1 MKLTVSVR
9 ACASLVL
16 MLCLLAAPAAVLA
29 KKGEKNYR
37 RGIEQEKA
45 MQWER
50 AAQEFA
56 LAVAANPS
64 DIEYQLHYRRAIF
77 NASQRFMEQG
87 RTLAEQGDFTGAY
100 NAYRQAVG
108 YDPINELA
116 VSEME
121 RMLRLQREKE
131 GRDPANT
138 NGNGAN
144 RLNGT
149 PSTGSA
155 IVPTAYNNL
164 TTGMA
169 NGTQQRPSQDPG
181 LALPPTRTEQL
192 RVINYNGD
200 LEGFIRKLGD
210 ELSLN
215 VLFDRDFPKG
225 RTVNVNLK
233 EVTTARALDH
243 IFLAQNLFFQK
254 LDRRTIIV
262 ADQSKRGQYQQ
273 LVLRTFYLSN
283 IDPNEA
289 RSLIQSSLPP
299 TAGRQPQVTPNKATN
314 SITVRDTPENIRL
327 IAELLQAIDKDRAEV
342 VMEVNIYEVS
352 RSNLL
357 QLGNQLGT
365 DSTLGNLGGLL
376 PTSVLFGAGKERFG
390 TTTTT
395 TGTGTT
401 TGKDPGKGGTI
412 VNTAATVLGG
422 AFLFP
427 ASTIT
432 AFQAKDN
439 TRLLASTQ
447 VHAFDSEQSTTR
459 IGQKVPV
466 QTAQVSPFGSNLGG
480 TNQAGQQAGVNSGL
494 FGGSG
499 FPVIQYQDTGLILK
513 FTPQVFPN
521 LDVQVKMEIESNDV
535 IGGASN
541 LTPTFSQRNVSGMA
555 RIPNNRTMM
564 IASVAQDK
572 HSEGRRGV
580 PLLGLI
586 PILGRLF
593 STPTRNDVN
602 SDIVITVTP
611 RVLRAPTVSPGDID
625 QRPSGTLQAP
635 VSESLEAMLVTADRE
650 DQLAAARQLP
660 KNVAIQMPPAPPAP
674 ANGTAAAVAAITTP
688 AAVSNNTA
696 AAADTQ
702 HAYAP
707 APKALMSAMPDV
719 SNGVSGNNAA
729 TVNHANATTGGA
741 AVNPDAGKQPAAVVP
756 NGAATT
762 TTTAAAAFAPISN
775 SGANLSPVPAA
786 NFKPAAVEMT
796 NAKLTTATTNAM
808 STTANAPTNAPPA
821 PPAGKT
827 ATPVE
832 KTTQPPA
839 AAVVAAATAPATAA
853 APLAAMTEG
862 GTLLYVLSG
871 QKEMRVGER
880 QRLMLL
886 VKTSTPLAL
895 AAATLRFDPRVV
907 AVRSVT
913 HGSLFGEAKEL
924 LPTVTPSIDP
934 RGSLLALI
942 APAARTP
949 ITGMGVLLFVEIEAV
964 AAGESDVTLDQT
976 GVHLMSVAGQNVAT
990 QLAHTRLVVVK
1001 Q

>member
-9 ACASLVL
+9 AYASLVL
-16 MLCLLAAPAAVLA
+16 ILCLLAVPVAVSA
-29 KKGEKNYR
+29 KKGEKNYK
-37 RGIEQEKA
+37 RGLEQERA

-116 VSEME
+116 SSEMA

-131 GRDPANT
+131 GRDPSNT
-138 NGNGAN
+138 NGNDAN

-155 IVPTAYNNL
+155 IVPTSYAGA
-164 TTGMA
+164 TAGGA
-169 NGTQQRPSQDPG
+169 QQRPSQDPT

-225 RTVNVNLK
+225 RTINVSLK
-233 EVTTARALDH
+233 DVTSARALDH
-243 IFLAQNLFFQK
+243 IFLSQNLFFQK

-283 IDPNEA
+283 IDPNDA

-342 VMEVNIYEVS
+342 VMDVNIYEVS
-352 RSNLL
+352 RTNLL

-365 DSTLGNLGGLL
+365 DATLGNLGGLL
-376 PTSVLFGAGKERFG
+376 PTSFLFGGGKERFG

-395 TGTGTT
+395 DTT
-401 TGKDPGKGGTI
+401 TGGNKDPGKGGAI

-422 AFLFP
+422 AFLLP
-427 ASTIT
+427 ATTIS

-439 TRLLASTQ
+439 TRLLAATQ

-466 QTAQVSPFGSNLGG
+466 QTAQVSPFGSAIGG
-480 TNQAGQQAGVNSGL
+480 TNAAGQQAGVNSGL
-494 FGGSG
+494 FGGTG

-572 HSEGRRGV
+572 HSDGRRGI

-586 PILGRLF
+586 PVLGRLF
-593 STPTRNDVN
+593 STPTRSDVN

-611 RVLRAPTVSPGDID
+611 RVLRAPTVEPSDIN

-635 VSESLEAMLVTADRE
+635 VSESLEAMLVVADRE

-660 KNVAIQMPPAPPAP
+660 KDVAIQMPAAP
-674 ANGTAAAVAAITTP
+674 ANGAGGAAAATT
-688 AAVSNNTA
+688 TA
-696 AAADTQ
+696 TAGADTQ

-707 APKALMSAMPDV
+707 APKALM
-719 SNGVSGNNAA
+719 GVTPAAPTASGNNAA
-729 TVNHANATTGGA
+729 NANNTGALTGGVVNTQTDRQPAPAISTGVATAFVPISNPGASVSPVPA
-741 AVNPDAGKQPAAVVP
+741 ASVKPNGVETKSAPPAPNVTPVPAPSVEKPAVEKTATPTDAGVAV
-756 NGAATT
+756 AATT
-762 TTTAAAAFAPISN
+762 TTIT
-775 SGANLSPVPAA
+775 
-786 NFKPAAVEMT
+786 
-796 NAKLTTATTNAM
+796 
-808 STTANAPTNAPPA
+808 
-821 PPAGKT
+821 
-827 ATPVE
+827 
-832 KTTQPPA
+832 
-839 AAVVAAATAPATAA
+839 
-853 APLAAMTEG
+853 APLATMTEG

-871 QKEMRVGER
+871 QQEMRVGEK

-907 AVRSVT
+907 AIRGVT
-913 HGSLFGEAKEL
+913 HGSLFGEKKEL
-924 LPTVTPSIDP
+924 LPTLTPSIDA

-942 APAARTP
+942 APAANTP
-949 ITGMGVLLFVEIEAV
+949 INGMGVLLFVDIEAV
-964 AAGESDVTLDQT
+964 AAGESDLTLDQA

-990 QLAHTRLVVVK
+990 QLSHARLTVK

>member
-9 ACASLVL
+9 SYASLVL
-16 MLCLLAAPAAVLA
+16 ILCLLAAPVAVLA
-29 KKGEKNYR
+29 KKGEKNYK
-37 RGIEQEKA
+37 RGLEQERA

-144 RLNGT
+144 RQHGT
-149 PSTGSA
+149 PGTGSA
-155 IVPTAYNNL
+155 IVPTSY
-164 TTGMA
+164 TGA
-169 NGTQQRPSQDPG
+169 AAGGAPQQRPSQDPS
-181 LALPPTRTEQL
+181 LALPSPRTEQL

-210 ELSLN
+210 ELNLN

-283 IDPNEA
+283 MAPNDA
-289 RSLIQSSLPP
+289 RSLIQASLPP
-299 TAGRQPQVTPNKATN
+299 TAGRQPQVTPNTATN

-327 IAELLQAIDKDRAEV
+327 IAELLQAVDKDRAEV
-342 VMEVNIYEVS
+342 VMDVNIYEVS
-352 RSNLL
+352 RTNLL

-365 DSTLGNLGGLL
+365 DATLGNLGGLL
-376 PTSVLFGAGKERFG
+376 PTSFLFGGGKERFG
-390 TTTTT
+390 GTTTTT
-395 TGTGTT
+395 DTT
-401 TGKDPGKGGTI
+401 TGGSKDPGKGGA
-412 VNTAATVLGG
+412 VVSTAASVLGG
-422 AFLFP
+422 AFLLP
-427 ASTIT
+427 ATTIS

-439 TRLLASTQ
+439 TRLLAATQ

-466 QTAQVSPFGSNLGG
+466 QTAQVSPFGSSIGG
-480 TNQAGQQAGVNSGL
+480 TTGTGQQAGVNSGL
-494 FGGSG
+494 FGGTG
-499 FPVIQYQDTGLILK
+499 YPVIQYQDTGLILK

-572 HSEGRRGV
+572 HSDGRRGV

-586 PILGRLF
+586 PVLGRLF
-593 STPTRNDVN
+593 STPTRSDVN

-611 RVLRAPTVSPGDID
+611 RVLRAPTVEPSDID
-625 QRPSGTLQAP
+625 QRPSGTLQSP
-635 VSESLEAMLVTADRE
+635 VTESLEAMLVVADRE
-650 DQLAAARQLP
+650 DQLAAARALP
-660 KNVAIQMPPAPPAP
+660 KDVAIQMPAAP
-674 ANGTAAAVAAITTP
+674 ANGEAAKT
-688 AAVSNNTA
+688 
-696 AAADTQ
+696 AADTQ
-702 HAYAP
+702 HAYVP
-707 APKALMSAMPDV
+707 APKALMGATPEAA
-719 SNGVSGNNAA
+719 NGTGN
-729 TVNHANATTGGA
+729 TTAA
-741 AVNPDAGKQPAAVVP
+741 AVNNTGAATTNASIPDAGKQPAPAVLK
-756 NGAATT
+756 GAAG
-762 TTTAAAAFAPISN
+762 TAAATAFVPVSKVATPA
-775 SGANLSPVPAA
+775 ANPSPVPAA
-786 NFKPAAVEMT
+786 NVK
-796 NAKLTTATTNAM
+796 
-808 STTANAPTNAPPA
+808 PPA
-821 PPAGKT
+821 TETAGAGATNGGATKTGATKTDATPAP
-827 ATPVE
+827 PVE
-832 KTTQPPA
+832 KTAAPPA
-839 AAVVAAATAPATAA
+839 VAAATVATTNSAA
-853 APLAAMTEG
+853 APPLAAMTEG
-862 GTLLYVLSG
+862 GTQLYVLSG
-871 QKEMRVGER
+871 QKEMRVGQK

-886 VKTSTPLAL
+886 VKTSTPLGL
-895 AAATLRFDPRVV
+895 AAATLRFDPRIV
-907 AVRSVT
+907 AVRGVT

-924 LPTVTPSIDP
+924 LPTVTPSIDA

-942 APAARTP
+942 APAANTP
-949 ITGMGVLLFVEIEAV
+949 INGMGVLLFVEIEAV
-964 AAGESDVTLDQT
+964 AAGESDVTLDQA

-990 QLAHTRLVVVK
+990 QLAHTRLVVK

>member
-9 ACASLVL
+9 AYASLVL
-16 MLCLLAAPAAVLA
+16 MLCLLAAPVAVLA

-155 IVPTAYNNL
+155 IVPTSF
-164 TTGMA
+164 
-169 NGTQQRPSQDPG
+169 NGTAAAANNSSSGAAMQQRPSQDPG
-181 LALPPTRTEQL
+181 LALPQTRSEQL

-233 EVTTARALDH
+233 DVTTARALDH

-283 IDPNEA
+283 IDPNDA

-342 VMEVNIYEVS
+342 VMDVNIYEVS

-365 DSTLGNLGGLL
+365 DTTLGNLGGLL

-401 TGKDPGKGGTI
+401 TGKDPSKGGTV

-466 QTAQVSPFGSNLGG
+466 QTAQVSPFGSNLGA

-494 FGGSG
+494 FGGTG
-499 FPVIQYQDTGLILK
+499 YPVIQYQDTGLILK

-660 KNVAIQMPPAPPAP
+660 KDVAIQMPPAPLAP
-674 ANGTAAAVAAITTP
+674 ATSGAAAVTT
-688 AAVSNNTA
+688 TA
-696 AAADTQ
+696 SAADTQ

-707 APKALMSAMPDV
+707 APKVLMGALPDV
-719 SNGVSGNNAA
+719 SNGNAQNAAGVNNA
-729 TVNHANATTGGA
+729 NALTNGTA
-741 AVNPDAGKQPAAVVP
+741 NPDASKQSAPAVVVP

-762 TTTAAAAFAPISN
+762 AAASFAPVSN
-775 SGANLSPVPAA
+775 SGANLSPVLAA
-786 NFKPAAVEMT
+786 NVNPSSVQ
-796 NAKLTTATTNAM
+796 TTDASLTTNAP
-808 STTANAPTNAPPA
+808 TAPTNAA
-821 PPAGKT
+821 
-827 ATPVE
+827 
-832 KTTQPPA
+832 PA
-839 AAVVAAATAPATAA
+839 AT

-862 GTLLYVLSG
+862 GTMLYVLSG
-871 QKEMRVGER
+871 QKEMRVGEK

-907 AVRSVT
+907 AVRNVT

-942 APAARTP
+942 APAAHTP
-949 ITGMGVLLFVEIEAV
+949 INGMGVLLFIEIEAL
-964 AAGESDVTLDQT
+964 AAGESDVTLDQA

>member
-1 MKLTVSVR
+1 MKFTVSVR
-9 ACASLVL
+9 GFASLVV
-16 MLCLLAAPAAVLA
+16 MLCLLAAPVSVLA
-29 KKGEKNYR
+29 KKGEKNFK

-100 NAYRQAVG
+100 NAYRQAFG

-131 GRDPANT
+131 GRDPNEGT
-138 NGNGAN
+138 NGIRGGAN
-144 RLNGT
+144 RSNGT
-149 PSTGSA
+149 PSTGSSA
-155 IVPTAYNNL
+155 IVPTSYTESA
-164 TTGMA
+164 GA
-169 NGTQQRPSQDPG
+169 NGATPQQQQQQRPPG
-181 LALPPTRTEQL
+181 RDALAPPRTEQL

-200 LEGFIRKLGD
+200 LEGFIRKVAD
-210 ELSLN
+210 ELNLN
-215 VLFDRDFPKG
+215 VLFDRDFPKN
-225 RTVNVNLK
+225 RNVNINFK

-243 IFLAQNLFFQK
+243 IFLAQSLFFQK
-254 LDRRTIIV
+254 LDRRTILV

-283 IDPNEA
+283 IDPNDA
-289 RSLIQSSLPP
+289 RALIQSSLPP

-314 SITVRDTPENIRL
+314 SITVRDTPENIQL
-327 IAELLQAIDKDRAEV
+327 ISELLQAIDKDRAEV

-352 RSNLL
+352 RTNLL
-357 QLGNQLGT
+357 QLGNQLGS
-365 DSTLGNLGGLL
+365 DSALGNLGGLL
-376 PTSVLFGAGKERFG
+376 QTPFLFGERKDRFQTPG

-395 TGTGTT
+395 
-401 TGKDPGKGGTI
+401 PGKGGT
-412 VNTAATVLGG
+412 TTTVGG
-422 AFLFP
+422 LITNAIGGSFLLP

-466 QTAQVSPFGSNLGG
+466 QTAQVSPFGGFQGAGG
-480 TNQAGQQAGVNSGL
+480 AQQGQQAGAASSL

-541 LTPTFSQRNVSGMA
+541 LTPTFSQRNVTGMA

-572 HSEGRRGV
+572 HSDGRRGI

-586 PILGRLF
+586 PVLGRLF
-593 STPTRNDVN
+593 STPTRSDVN

-611 RVLRAPTVSPGDID
+611 RVLRAPTVVPADLEE
-625 QRPSGTLQAP
+625 RKSGTLQSP
-635 VSESLEAMLVTADRE
+635 VSESLEALLVQADRE

-660 KNVAIQMPPAPPAP
+660 KDVALQVAAPPPPPAAATITATTATTTTSPLAP
-674 ANGTAAAVAAITTP
+674 NPAAAETTD
-688 AAVSNNTA
+688 A
-696 AAADTQ
+696 Q
-702 HAYAP
+702 AYAP
-707 APKALMSAMPDV
+707 APKVLMGATAEDATAAS
-719 SNGVSGNNAA
+719 NAA
-729 TVNHANATTGGA
+729 NAGMIQANAE
-741 AVNPDAGKQPAAVVP
+741 AGKNTEASKLPAPPAAVS
-756 NGAATT
+756 
-762 TTTAAAAFAPISN
+762 TTALVPVSN
-775 SGANLSPVPAA
+775 SGANASAVPAVNVKPTLESTNPTTTDAAVMKPVPA
-786 NFKPAAVEMT
+786 VE
-796 NAKLTTATTNAM
+796 
-808 STTANAPTNAPPA
+808 
-821 PPAGKT
+821 KT
-827 ATPVE
+827 ATPPVE
-832 KTTQPPA
+832 
-839 AAVVAAATAPATAA
+839 VSS
-853 APLAAMTEG
+853 PLAALTED
-862 GTLLYVLSG
+862 GTHLYLLSG
-871 QKEMRVGER
+871 QKEMRVGEK

-886 VKTSTPLAL
+886 VKTTTPLGL
-895 AAATLRFDPRVV
+895 AAATLRFDPRVF
-907 AVRSVT
+907 AVRAVT
-913 HGSLFGEAKEL
+913 QGSLFGEAKEAR
-924 LPTVTPSIDP
+924 PSITPSIDP

-942 APAARTP
+942 APAANSP
-949 ITGMGVLLFVEIEAV
+949 INGMGVLLFVEIEALAV
-964 AAGESDVTLDQT
+964 GEGDVTLDQA
-976 GVHLMSVAGQNVAT
+976 GIHLMSIGGQNVAT
-990 QLAHTRLVVVK
+990 RLAHTRLTVK

>member
-9 ACASLVL
+9 GFASLL
-16 MLCLLAAPAAVLA
+16 MVLCLLAAPVSVLA

-37 RGIEQEKA
+37 RGLEQERA

-87 RTLAEQGDFTGAY
+87 RTLAEQGDFAGAY
-100 NAYRQAVG
+100 NAYRQALG

-116 VSEME
+116 ASEME

-131 GRDPANT
+131 GRDPIVNGT
-138 NGNGAN
+138 NGGTNSVPN
-144 RLNGT
+144 RSNGT
-149 PSTGSA
+149 PSTGA
-155 IVPTAYNNL
+155 ALVPTSYTA
-164 TTGMA
+164 GA
-169 NGTQQRPSQDPG
+169 QNGQQGQQQRPSE
-181 LALPPTRTEQL
+181 ALPAPRTEQL

-225 RTVNVNLK
+225 RTVNINLK
-233 EVTTARALDH
+233 DVTTARALDH
-243 IFLAQNLFFQK
+243 IFLSQNLFFQK
-254 LDRRTIIV
+254 LDRRTILV

-283 IDPNEA
+283 IDPNDA

-342 VMEVNIYEVS
+342 VMDVNIYEVS
-352 RSNLL
+352 RTNLL
-357 QLGNQLGT
+357 QLGNQLGNS
-365 DSTLGNLGGLL
+365 DSLGNLGGLL
-376 PTSVLFGAGKERFG
+376 QTPFLFGSRKDRFGSTTTTTPGKGG

-395 TGTGTT
+395 TGSLITNAI
-401 TGKDPGKGGTI
+401 GGS
-412 VNTAATVLGG
+412 
-422 AFLFP
+422 FLLP

-432 AFQAKDN
+432 AFQSKDN
-439 TRLLASTQ
+439 TRLLAATQ

-466 QTAQVSPFGSNLGG
+466 QTAQVSPFGSTIG
-480 TNQAGQQAGVNSGL
+480 TPTTGQTTGAASSL

-499 FPVIQYQDTGLILK
+499 YPVIQYQDTGLILK

-535 IGGASN
+535 IGGATN

-572 HSEGRRGV
+572 HSEGRTGI

-611 RVLRAPTVSPGDID
+611 RVLRAPTVEPGDID

-635 VSESLEAMLVTADRE
+635 VTESLEALLVQADRE

-660 KNVAIQMPPAPPAP
+660 KDVALQVP
-674 ANGTAAAVAAITTP
+674 TP
-688 AAVSNNTA
+688 AATALPVGVNA
-696 AAADTQ
+696 AAPNAVEPTDAQ
-702 HAYAP
+702 AYAP
-707 APKALMSAMPDV
+707 APKALMNLTAD
-719 SNGVSGNNAA
+719 
-729 TVNHANATTGGA
+729 ANAHH
-741 AVNPDAGKQPAAVVP
+741 
-756 NGAATT
+756 
-762 TTTAAAAFAPISN
+762 AAAGTGAMAFNADTNKQGEAIKLPAPAVSSASVALVPVSN
-775 SGANLSPVPAA
+775 SGAAVTPA
-786 NFKPAAVEMT
+786 PA
-796 NAKLTTATTNAM
+796 ATTNPTTKTDAATP
-808 STTANAPTNAPPA
+808 STNAPTNATPPSASVAEPSSA
-821 PPAGKT
+821 PI
-827 ATPVE
+827 AT
-832 KTTQPPA
+832 
-839 AAVVAAATAPATAA
+839 
-853 APLAAMTEG
+853 MTEG
-862 GTLLYVLSG
+862 GTQLYLLSG
-871 QKEMRVGER
+871 QKEMRVGEK

-886 VKTSTPLAL
+886 VKTTTPLGL

-907 AVRSVT
+907 AVRGVT
-913 HGSLFGEAKEL
+913 HGSLFGEAKEG
-924 LPTVTPSIDP
+924 LPSITPSIDA

-942 APAARTP
+942 APAASAP
-949 ITGMGVLLFVEIEAV
+949 INGMGVLLFVEIEAL
-964 AAGESDVTLDQT
+964 ATGESDVTLDGA
-976 GVHLMSVAGQNVAT
+976 GVHLMSVSGQNVAT
-990 QLAHTRLVVVK
+990 QLAHTRLTVK

>member
-1 MKLTVSVR
+1 MKLTASVR
-9 ACASLVL
+9 AYASLVL
-16 MLCLLAAPAAVLA
+16 ILCLLAAPAAVLA
-29 KKGEKNYR
+29 KKGEKNYK
-37 RGIEQEKA
+37 RGLEQERA

-116 VSEME
+116 ASEME

-131 GRDPANT
+131 GRDPANM
-138 NGNGAN
+138 NGNDAN

-155 IVPTAYNNL
+155 IVPTSFAGAAANN
-164 TTGMA
+164 GA
-169 NGTQQRPSQDPG
+169 QQRPSQDPT

-233 EVTTARALDH
+233 DVTTARALDH
-243 IFLAQNLFFQK
+243 IFLSQNLFFQK

-283 IDPNEA
+283 IDPNDA

-342 VMEVNIYEVS
+342 VMDVNIYEVS
-352 RSNLL
+352 RTNLL

-365 DSTLGNLGGLL
+365 DATLGNLGGLL
-376 PTSVLFGAGKERFG
+376 PTSFLFGGGKERFG

-395 TGTGTT
+395 TTGTT
-401 TGKDPGKGGTI
+401 GGNKDPGKGGTV
-412 VNTAATVLGG
+412 VNTAASFLGG
-422 AFLFP
+422 AFLLP
-427 ASTIT
+427 SSTIT

-439 TRLLASTQ
+439 TRLLAATQ

-466 QTAQVSPFGSNLGG
+466 QTAQVSPFGSALGG
-480 TNQAGQQAGVNSGL
+480 TTNTAGQQAGVNSGL
-494 FGGSG
+494 FGGTG

-572 HSEGRRGV
+572 HSEGRRGI

-586 PILGRLF
+586 PVLGRLF

-635 VSESLEAMLVTADRE
+635 VSESLEALLVQADRE
-650 DQLAAARQLP
+650 DQLAAARLLP
-660 KNVAIQMPPAPPAP
+660 KDVAIQMPAAPAVP
-674 ANGTAAAVAAITTP
+674 ANGAEATTTVAG
-688 AAVSNNTA
+688 
-696 AAADTQ
+696 DTQ
-702 HAYAP
+702 HAYVP
-707 APKALMSAMPDV
+707 APKALMAATPDA
-719 SNGVSGNNAA
+719 STGGSNNAA
-729 TVNHANATTGGA
+729 TVNNTGAVTGGGSSEA
-741 AVNPDAGKQPAAVVP
+741 SKQPAPAIST
-756 NGAATT
+756 GAAT
-762 TTTAAAAFAPISN
+762 AAFVPVSN
-775 SGANLSPVPAA
+775 PGANVMPAA
-786 NFKPAAVEMT
+786 NVKPKAVETTVAKVET
-796 NAKLTTATTNAM
+796 NAKPV
-808 STTANAPTNAPPA
+808 SS
-821 PPAGKT
+821 
-827 ATPVE
+827 VE
-832 KTTQPPA
+832 KT
-839 AAVVAAATAPATAA
+839 AVEKTAIEKTPTTPVGVAATPATNS
-853 APLAAMTEG
+853 APLATMTEG

-871 QKEMRVGER
+871 QKEMRVGEK
-880 QRLMLL
+880 QRLMVL
-886 VKTSTPLAL
+886 VKTSTPLGL

-907 AVRSVT
+907 AVRGVT

-924 LPTVTPSIDP
+924 LPTITPSIDA

-942 APAARTP
+942 APAANTP
-949 ITGMGVLLFVEIEAV
+949 INGMGVLLFIEIEAIG
-964 AAGESDVTLDQT
+964 AGESDVTLDQT

-990 QLAHTRLVVVK
+990 QLAHTRLTVK

>member
-9 ACASLVL
+9 GFASLV
-16 MLCLLAAPAAVLA
+16 MVLCLLAAPSAVLA
-29 KKGEKNYR
+29 KKGEKNYK
-37 RGIEQEKA
+37 RGLEQERA

-100 NAYRQAVG
+100 NAYRQAMG

-116 VSEME
+116 ASEME

-131 GRDPANT
+131 GRDPSNANGT
-138 NGNGAN
+138 NGGAN

-149 PSTGSA
+149 PGTGNATGAAA
-155 IVPTAYNNL
+155 IVPTSF
-164 TTGMA
+164 TPGA
-169 NGTQQRPSQDPG
+169 NGAAQQQRPSQDPS

-225 RTVNVNLK
+225 RTVNINLK
-233 EVTTARALDH
+233 DVTTARALDH
-243 IFLAQNLFFQK
+243 IFLSQNLFFQK
-254 LDRRTIIV
+254 LDRRTILV

-283 IDPNEA
+283 IDPNDA

-342 VMEVNIYEVS
+342 VMDVNIYEVS

-357 QLGNQLGT
+357 QLGNQLGNA
-365 DSTLGNLGGLL
+365 DSLGNLGGLL
-376 PTSVLFGAGKERFG
+376 QTPFLFGARKDRFG

-395 TGTGTT
+395 TGGTGKGGGTT
-401 TGKDPGKGGTI
+401 TTTGSLITNAIGGS
-412 VNTAATVLGG
+412 
-422 AFLFP
+422 FLLP

-432 AFQAKDN
+432 AFQSKDN
-439 TRLLASTQ
+439 TRLLAATQ

-466 QTAQVSPFGSNLGG
+466 QTAQVSPFGSTIGG
-480 TNQAGQQAGVNSGL
+480 TQTGQTPGAASSL

-499 FPVIQYQDTGLILK
+499 YPVIQYQDTGLILK

-535 IGGASN
+535 IGGATN

-572 HSEGRRGV
+572 HSEGRQGI

-586 PILGRLF
+586 PVLGRLF

-625 QRPSGTLQAP
+625 QRPSGTLQSP
-635 VSESLEAMLVTADRE
+635 VSESLEALLVQADRE

-660 KNVAIQMPPAPPAP
+660 KDVALQVP
-674 ANGTAAAVAAITTP
+674 TP
-688 AAVSNNTA
+688 AAMTASPAAGAQNTVETTTDA
-696 AAADTQ
+696 Q
-702 HAYAP
+702 AYAP
-707 APKALMSAMPDV
+707 APKALMSLTDA
-719 SNGVSGNNAA
+719 NAHHVA
-729 TVNHANATTGGA
+729 ATTGLVQTNAAAGGA
-741 AVNPDAGKQPAAVVP
+741 QANKSAETTKLPVPAVSNATVALVPVSNSGATMTVAPVAA
-756 NGAATT
+756 NLTTKTDT
-762 TTTAAAAFAPISN
+762 TTTAKVTPTVNA
-775 SGANLSPVPAA
+775 SPAPAA
-786 NFKPAAVEMT
+786 EK
-796 NAKLTTATTNAM
+796 NAT
-808 STTANAPTNAPPA
+808 
-821 PPAGKT
+821 
-827 ATPVE
+827 
-832 KTTQPPA
+832 PPA
-839 AAVVAAATAPATAA
+839 AGAVATSSNGAVAAPSSNGAVAPSSVVSA
-853 APLAAMTEG
+853 APSSSVPLATMTEG
-862 GTLLYVLSG
+862 GTQLYLLSG

-886 VKTSTPLAL
+886 VKTTTPLGL

-907 AVRSVT
+907 AVRGVT
-913 HGSLFGEAKEL
+913 HGSLFGEAKEA
-924 LPTVTPSIDP
+924 LPSITPSIDA

-942 APAARTP
+942 APAANAP
-949 ITGMGVLLFVEIEAV
+949 INGMGVLLFVEIEALG
-964 AAGESDVTLDQT
+964 AGESDVTLDGA
-976 GVHLMSVAGQNVAT
+976 GVHLMSISGQNVAT
-990 QLAHTRLVVVK
+990 QLAHTRLTVK
-1001 Q
+1001 P

>member
-9 ACASLVL
+9 GFASLL
-16 MLCLLAAPAAVLA
+16 MILCLLAAPVAVLA

-87 RTLAEQGDFTGAY
+87 RTLAEQGDFAGAY
-100 NAYRQAVG
+100 NAYRQAMG

-116 VSEME
+116 ASEME

-131 GRDPANT
+131 GRDPIVNGT
-138 NGNGAN
+138 NGGTNGAPN
-144 RLNGT
+144 RSNGT
-149 PSTGSA
+149 PSTGAA
-155 IVPTAYNNL
+155 IVPTSYASGAQ
-164 TTGMA
+164 TGQQQQ
-169 NGTQQRPSQDPG
+169 QQRPSE
-181 LALPPTRTEQL
+181 ALPAPRTEQL

-225 RTVNVNLK
+225 RTININLK
-233 EVTTARALDH
+233 DVTTARALDH
-243 IFLAQNLFFQK
+243 IFLSQNLFFQK
-254 LDRRTIIV
+254 LDRRTILV

-283 IDPNEA
+283 IDPNDA

-342 VMEVNIYEVS
+342 VMDVNIYEVS
-352 RSNLL
+352 RTNLL
-357 QLGNQLGT
+357 QLGNQLGNS
-365 DSTLGNLGGLL
+365 DSLGNLGGLL
-376 PTSVLFGAGKERFG
+376 QTPFLFGARKDRFG

-395 TGTGTT
+395 TGSTKGGGGTT
-401 TGKDPGKGGTI
+401 TTTGSLITNAIGGS
-412 VNTAATVLGG
+412 
-422 AFLFP
+422 FLLP

-432 AFQAKDN
+432 AFQSKDN
-439 TRLLASTQ
+439 TRLLAATQ

-466 QTAQVSPFGSNLGG
+466 QTAQVSPFGSTIGG
-480 TNQAGQQAGVNSGL
+480 TTTNGQTAGAASSL

-499 FPVIQYQDTGLILK
+499 YPVIQYQDTGLILK

-535 IGGASN
+535 IGGATN

-572 HSEGRRGV
+572 HSDGRQGI

-586 PILGRLF
+586 PVLGRLF

-611 RVLRAPTVSPGDID
+611 RVLRAPTVEPGDID
-625 QRPSGTLQAP
+625 QRPSGTLQSP
-635 VSESLEAMLVTADRE
+635 VTESLEALLVQADRE

-660 KNVAIQMPPAPPAP
+660 KDVALQVPTPAGTAVPAGVNAAAPNAAMTTDAP
-674 ANGTAAAVAAITTP
+674 ADA
-688 AAVSNNTA
+688 
-696 AAADTQ
+696 Q
-702 HAYAP
+702 AYAP
-707 APKALMSAMPDV
+707 APKALM
-719 SNGVSGNNAA
+719 GA
-729 TVNHANATTGGA
+729 TDANAHHVA
-741 AVNPDAGKQPAAVVP
+741 ANAETNQKNSEAIKLPAPAVSSASV
-756 NGAATT
+756 ALV
-762 TTTAAAAFAPISN
+762 PISN
-775 SGANLSPVPAA
+775 SGAAVTPA
-786 NFKPAAVEMT
+786 
-796 NAKLTTATTNAM
+796 
-808 STTANAPTNAPPA
+808 
-821 PPAGKT
+821 
-827 ATPVE
+827 
-832 KTTQPPA
+832 PA
-839 AAVVAAATAPATAA
+839 AANTAAPSPKVAAAASPSAPMTT
-853 APLAAMTEG
+853 MTEG
-862 GTLLYVLSG
+862 GTQLYLLSG

-886 VKTSTPLAL
+886 VKTTTPLGL

-907 AVRSVT
+907 AVRGVT
-913 HGSLFGEAKEL
+913 HGSLFGEAKEG
-924 LPTVTPSIDP
+924 LPSITPSIDA

-942 APAARTP
+942 APAASAP
-949 ITGMGVLLFVEIEAV
+949 INGMGVLLFVEIEAL
-964 AAGESDVTLDQT
+964 ATGESDVTLDGA
-976 GVHLMSVAGQNVAT
+976 GVHLMSVSGQNVAT
-990 QLAHTRLVVVK
+990 QLAHTRLTVK
-1001 Q
+1001 P

>member
-1 MKLTVSVR
+1 MKLTASVR

-16 MLCLLAAPAAVLA
+16 ILCLLAAPAAVLA
-29 KKGEKNYR
+29 KKGEKNYK
-37 RGIEQEKA
+37 RGLEQERA

-56 LAVAANPS
+56 LAVAASPS

-116 VSEME
+116 ASEME
-121 RMLRLQREKE
+121 RMMRLQREKE
-131 GRDPANT
+131 GRDPANM

-155 IVPTAYNNL
+155 IVPTSF
-164 TTGMA
+164 
-169 NGTQQRPSQDPG
+169 NGAAASGGAQQQRPSQDPS
-181 LALPPTRTEQL
+181 LALPPTRSEQL

-233 EVTTARALDH
+233 DVTTARALDH
-243 IFLAQNLFFQK
+243 IFLSQNLFFQK

-283 IDPNEA
+283 IDPNDA

-342 VMEVNIYEVS
+342 VMDVNIYEVS
-352 RSNLL
+352 RTNLL
-357 QLGNQLGT
+357 QLGNQLGS
-365 DSTLGNLGGLL
+365 DATLGNLGGLL
-376 PTSVLFGAGKERFG
+376 PTSVLFGGGKERFG

-395 TGTGTT
+395 TTT
-401 TGKDPGKGGTI
+401 TGGTKDPGKGGTI

-422 AFLFP
+422 SFLLP
-427 ASTIT
+427 ASNIT

-439 TRLLASTQ
+439 TRLLAATQ

-466 QTAQVSPFGSNLGG
+466 QTAQVSPFGSTIGG
-480 TNQAGQQAGVNSGL
+480 TTTNGQAANAASSL

-499 FPVIQYQDTGLILK
+499 YPVIQYQDTGLILK

-572 HSEGRRGV
+572 HSDGRRGL

-586 PILGRLF
+586 PIFGRLF

-611 RVLRAPTVSPGDID
+611 RVLRAPTVVPADLEE
-625 QRPSGTLQAP
+625 RKSGTLQAP
-635 VSESLEAMLVTADRE
+635 VTESLEALLVQADRE

-660 KNVAIQMPPAPPAP
+660 KDVSIQMPAAPVNA
-674 ANGTAAAVAAITTP
+674 AETATT
-688 AAVSNNTA
+688 AGDA
-696 AAADTQ
+696 Q

-707 APKALMSAMPDV
+707 APKALMGATPDAPV
-719 SNGVSGNNAA
+719 VNNAA
-729 TVNHANATTGGA
+729 TINNTVNNTG
-741 AVNPDAGKQPAAVVP
+741 AVNTDAGAQPAPAVST
-756 NGAATT
+756 GAS
-762 TTTAAAAFAPISN
+762 TAAAFVPVSN
-775 SGANLSPVPAA
+775 SGANVSPAPAA
-786 NFKPAAVEMT
+786 TVKPTAVET
-796 NAKLTTATTNAM
+796 ASAGASNATATTNA
-808 STTANAPTNAPPA
+808 SPA
-821 PPAGKT
+821 PSAGKT
-827 ATPVE
+827 AVE
-832 KTTQPPA
+832 KTATPQAGVAPQA
-839 AAVVAAATAPATAA
+839 AAAPVA

-871 QKEMRVGER
+871 QKEMRVGEK

-886 VKTSTPLAL
+886 VKTSTPLGL

-907 AVRSVT
+907 AVRGVT

-924 LPTVTPSIDP
+924 LPTITPSIDP

-942 APAARTP
+942 APAANTP
-949 ITGMGVLLFVEIEAV
+949 INGMGVLLFVEIEAV
-964 AAGESDVTLDQT
+964 AVGESDVTLDQT

-990 QLAHTRLVVVK
+990 QLAHTRLTVK

>member
-9 ACASLVL
+9 RFASLV
-16 MLCLLAAPAAVLA
+16 MVLCLLAAPLAVMA

-37 RGIEQEKA
+37 RGLEHENAQ
-45 MQWER
+45 QWER

-56 LAVAANPS
+56 LAVAASPS

-100 NAYRQAVG
+100 NAYRQAMG

-116 VSEME
+116 ASEME

-131 GRDPANT
+131 GRDPNDANGT
-138 NGNGAN
+138 NGISTPN

-149 PSTGSA
+149 PSTGA
-155 IVPTAYNNL
+155 TIVPTAYTGGAASTTNNGGL
-164 TTGMA
+164 TP
-169 NGTQQRPSQDPG
+169 QRAAQD
-181 LALPPTRTEQL
+181 ALPQTRSEQL

-210 ELSLN
+210 ELNLN
-215 VLFDRDFPKG
+215 VIFDRDFPKG
-225 RTVNVNLK
+225 RNVNINLK
-233 EVTTARALDH
+233 DVTTARALDH

-254 LDRRTIIV
+254 LDRRTILV

-283 IDPNEA
+283 IEPDKA

-299 TAGRQPQVTPNKATN
+299 TAGRQPQVTPNKETN

-327 IAELLQAIDKDRAEV
+327 IGELLQAIDKDRAEV
-342 VMEVNIYEVS
+342 VMDVNIYEVS
-352 RSNLL
+352 RTNLL
-357 QLGNQLGT
+357 QLGNQLGNQ
-365 DSTLGNLGGLL
+365 DSLGNLGGLL
-376 PTSVLFGAGKERFG
+376 QTPFLFGARKDRFQ
-390 TTTTT
+390 

-401 TGKDPGKGGTI
+401 TTTGKGGT
-412 VNTAATVLGG
+412 GG
-422 AFLFP
+422 STTGALITNAIGGSFLLP

-432 AFQAKDN
+432 AFQSKDN
-439 TRLLASTQ
+439 TRLLAATQ

-466 QTAQVSPFGSNLGG
+466 QTAQVSPFGSTIGN
-480 TNQAGQQAGVNSGL
+480 TTTPQQGVNTGL

-499 FPVIQYQDTGLILK
+499 YPVIQYQDTGLILK

-535 IGGASN
+535 IGGATN

-572 HSEGRRGV
+572 HSDGRQGI

-586 PILGRLF
+586 PVLGRLF
-593 STPTRNDVN
+593 STPTRNDIN

-611 RVLRAPTVSPGDID
+611 RVLRAPTVEPGDLEE
-625 QRPSGTLQAP
+625 RKSGTLQSP
-635 VSESLEAMLVTADRE
+635 VSESLEALLVQADRE

-660 KNVAIQMPPAPPAP
+660 KDVSLQVATPAATTTAAPNTAAALEYAPAPKVLMGATDAGSVASSNNHAAGVETGKNAELIKLPAPAVSTATTAASFVPVSNSGANSPAAGTNAINATPTTNNEKPPVNDGASSPAP
-674 ANGTAAAVAAITTP
+674 ANEKNATTTP
-688 AAVSNNTA
+688 AAVANA
-696 AAADTQ
+696 AA
-702 HAYAP
+702 
-707 APKALMSAMPDV
+707 
-719 SNGVSGNNAA
+719 SN
-729 TVNHANATTGGA
+729 T
-741 AVNPDAGKQPAAVVP
+741 
-756 NGAATT
+756 
-762 TTTAAAAFAPISN
+762 
-775 SGANLSPVPAA
+775 
-786 NFKPAAVEMT
+786 
-796 NAKLTTATTNAM
+796 
-808 STTANAPTNAPPA
+808 
-821 PPAGKT
+821 
-827 ATPVE
+827 
-832 KTTQPPA
+832 
-839 AAVVAAATAPATAA
+839 VAAPS
-853 APLAAMTEG
+853 APLAVVSDT
-862 GTLLYVLSG
+862 GTQLYLLSG

-886 VKTSTPLAL
+886 VKTTTPLGL

-907 AVRSVT
+907 AVRGVSQ
-913 HGSLFGEAKEL
+913 GSLFGESKAAA
-924 LPTVTPSIDP
+924 PSITPSIDA

-942 APAARTP
+942 APAASMP
-949 ITGMGVLLFVEIEAV
+949 ISGMGVLLFVEIEAIG
-964 AAGESDVTLDQT
+964 AGDSDVTLDQA
-976 GVHLMSVAGQNVAT
+976 GVHLMSVSGQNMAT
-990 QLAHTRLVVVK
+990 QLSHTRLSVK

>member
-9 ACASLVL
+9 SYASLVL
-16 MLCLLAAPAAVLA
+16 ILCLLAAPVAVLA
-29 KKGEKNYR
+29 KKGEKNYK
-37 RGIEQEKA
+37 RGLEQERA

-116 VSEME
+116 VSEMN

-138 NGNGAN
+138 NGNDAN

-149 PSTGSA
+149 PSTGGA
-155 IVPTAYNNL
+155 IVPTSY
-164 TTGMA
+164 TGA
-169 NGTQQRPSQDPG
+169 AAGGAQQQRPSQDPS
-181 LALPPTRTEQL
+181 LALPSPRTEQL

-210 ELSLN
+210 ELNLN

-243 IFLAQNLFFQK
+243 IFLSQNLFFQK

-283 IDPNEA
+283 MAPNDA
-289 RSLIQSSLPP
+289 RSLIQASLPP
-299 TAGRQPQVTPNKATN
+299 TAGRQPQVTPNTATN

-327 IAELLQAIDKDRAEV
+327 IAELLQAVDKDRAEV
-342 VMEVNIYEVS
+342 VMDVNIYEVS
-352 RSNLL
+352 RTNLL

-365 DSTLGNLGGLL
+365 DATLGNLGGLL
-376 PTSVLFGAGKERFG
+376 PTSFLFGGGKERFG

-395 TGTGTT
+395 DTT
-401 TGKDPGKGGTI
+401 TGGSKDPGKGGAI
-412 VNTAATVLGG
+412 VNTAAAVLGG
-422 AFLFP
+422 AFLLP
-427 ASTIT
+427 ATTIS

-439 TRLLASTQ
+439 TRLLAATQ

-466 QTAQVSPFGSNLGG
+466 QTAQVSPFGSTIGG
-480 TNQAGQQAGVNSGL
+480 TTGTGQQAGVNSGL
-494 FGGSG
+494 FGGTG
-499 FPVIQYQDTGLILK
+499 YPVIQYQDTGLILK

-572 HSEGRRGV
+572 HSDGRRGV

-586 PILGRLF
+586 PVLGRLF
-593 STPTRNDVN
+593 STPTRSDVN

-611 RVLRAPTVSPGDID
+611 RVLRAPTVEPSDID
-625 QRPSGTLQAP
+625 QRPSGTLQSP
-635 VSESLEAMLVTADRE
+635 VTESLEAMLVVADRE
-650 DQLAAARQLP
+650 DQLAAARALP
-660 KNVAIQMPPAPPAP
+660 KDVAIQMPAAP
-674 ANGTAAAVAAITTP
+674 ANGEAATAKT
-688 AAVSNNTA
+688 
-696 AAADTQ
+696 AADTQ
-702 HAYAP
+702 HAYVP
-707 APKALMSAMPDV
+707 APKALMGATPV
-719 SNGVSGNNAA
+719 AANGTGNTAAANNNTGAATTNAA
-729 TVNHANATTGGA
+729 I
-741 AVNPDAGKQPAAVVP
+741 PDAGKQPAPAVLKGAT
-756 NGAATT
+756 GAAATAFVPVSNVATPTANPAPVPAANVKPLATETAKASAPNAGTTNGPSKTDAMPAPSVEKTAAPPVVTATAATTT
-762 TTTAAAAFAPISN
+762 TTTAAAP
-775 SGANLSPVPAA
+775 
-786 NFKPAAVEMT
+786 
-796 NAKLTTATTNAM
+796 
-808 STTANAPTNAPPA
+808 
-821 PPAGKT
+821 
-827 ATPVE
+827 
-832 KTTQPPA
+832 
-839 AAVVAAATAPATAA
+839 
-853 APLAAMTEG
+853 PLATMTEG
-862 GTLLYVLSG
+862 GTQLYVLSG
-871 QKEMRVGER
+871 QKEMRVGQK

-886 VKTSTPLAL
+886 VKTSTPLGL
-895 AAATLRFDPRVV
+895 AAATLRFDPRIV
-907 AVRSVT
+907 AVRGVT

-924 LPTVTPSIDP
+924 LPTITPSIDA

-942 APAARTP
+942 APAANTP
-949 ITGMGVLLFVEIEAV
+949 INGMGVLLFVEIEAV
-964 AAGESDVTLDQT
+964 AAGESDVTLDQA

-990 QLAHTRLVVVK
+990 QLAHTRLVVK

>member
-9 ACASLVL
+9 AYASLVL
-16 MLCLLAAPAAVLA
+16 MLCLLAAPVAVLA

-37 RGIEQEKA
+37 RGLEQERA

-116 VSEME
+116 VSEMN

-131 GRDPANT
+131 GRDPANM
-138 NGNGAN
+138 NGNDAN

-155 IVPTAYNNL
+155 IVPTSFNGAASH
-164 TTGMA
+164 TAGM
-169 NGTQQRPSQDPG
+169 QQRPSQDPS
-181 LALPPTRTEQL
+181 LALPPTRSEQL

-233 EVTTARALDH
+233 DVTTARALDH
-243 IFLAQNLFFQK
+243 IFLSQNLFFQK

-283 IDPNEA
+283 IDPNDA

-342 VMEVNIYEVS
+342 VMDVNIYEVS

-365 DSTLGNLGGLL
+365 DATLGNLGGLL
-376 PTSVLFGAGKERFG
+376 PTSFLFGGGKERFG

-395 TGTGTT
+395 DTT
-401 TGKDPGKGGTI
+401 TGGNKDPSKGGAI
-412 VNTAATVLGG
+412 AATAATVLGG
-422 AFLFP
+422 AFLLP
-427 ASTIT
+427 STTIT

-439 TRLLASTQ
+439 TRLLAATQ

-466 QTAQVSPFGSNLGG
+466 QTAQVSPFGSAIGT

-494 FGGSG
+494 FGGTG

-586 PILGRLF
+586 PVLGRLF
-593 STPTRNDVN
+593 STPTRNDIN

-611 RVLRAPTVSPGDID
+611 RVLRAPTVVPADLE

-635 VSESLEAMLVTADRE
+635 VSESLEALLVQADRE

-660 KNVAIQMPPAPPAP
+660 RDVAIQMPPAPAP
-674 ANGTAAAVAAITTP
+674 VKAAETPTTTTAA
-688 AAVSNNTA
+688 TA
-696 AAADTQ
+696 DMQ

-707 APKALMSAMPDV
+707 APKALMGAATPDAPTI
-719 SNGVSGNNAA
+719 NGNNTA
-729 TVNHANATTGGA
+729 TVNNTNASTGAVSTDA
-741 AVNPDAGKQPAAVVP
+741 AKQPAPAVT
-756 NGAATT
+756 NGAGP
-762 TTTAAAAFAPISN
+762 AAAFVPVSN
-775 SGANLSPVPAA
+775 SGANLAPVPAA
-786 NFKPAAVEMT
+786 NVKPKAVE
-796 NAKLTTATTNAM
+796 TTGATLTTNA
-808 STTANAPTNAPPA
+808 TPVP
-821 PPAGKT
+821 
-827 ATPVE
+827 PVE
-832 KTTQPPA
+832 KTAVEKPATTPA
-839 AAVVAAATAPATAA
+839 ATTPAATTTTNSP

-871 QKEMRVGER
+871 QKEMRVGEK

-886 VKTSTPLAL
+886 VKTSTPLGL

-913 HGSLFGEAKEL
+913 HGSLFGETKEL
-924 LPTVTPSIDP
+924 LPTITPSIDP

-942 APAARTP
+942 APAANTP
-949 ITGMGVLLFVEIEAV
+949 INGMGVLLFVEIEAV
-964 AAGESDVTLDQT
+964 AVGESDLTLDQA

-990 QLAHTRLVVVK
+990 QLSHTRLTVK

>member
-1 MKLTVSVR
+1 MKLTASVR
-9 ACASLVL
+9 AYASLVL
-16 MLCLLAAPAAVLA
+16 ILCLLAAPAAVLA
-29 KKGEKNYR
+29 KKGEKNFK
-37 RGIEQEKA
+37 RGLEQERA

-116 VSEME
+116 VSEMD

-131 GRDPANT
+131 GRDPTGT

-155 IVPTAYNNL
+155 IVPTSY
-164 TTGMA
+164 TGTAA
-169 NGTQQRPSQDPG
+169 NGGAQQQQRPSQDPG
-181 LALPPTRTEQL
+181 LALPPARSEQL

-210 ELSLN
+210 ELNLN

-283 IDPNEA
+283 IDPNDA
-289 RSLIQSSLPP
+289 RSLIQASLPP

-342 VMEVNIYEVS
+342 VMDVNIYEVS
-352 RSNLL
+352 RTNLL

-365 DSTLGNLGGLL
+365 DTTLGNLGGLL
-376 PTSVLFGAGKERFG
+376 PTSFLFGGGKERFG

-395 TGTGTT
+395 TTGGGT

-412 VNTAATVLGG
+412 VNTAASVIGG

-439 TRLLASTQ
+439 TRLLAATQ

-466 QTAQVSPFGSNLGG
+466 QTAQVSPFGSTLGG
-480 TNQAGQQAGVNSGL
+480 TAQAGQQAGVSSGL
-494 FGGSG
+494 FGGTG
-499 FPVIQYQDTGLILK
+499 YPVIQYQDTGLILK

-535 IGGASN
+535 IGGAN
-541 LTPTFSQRNVSGMA
+541 ALTPTFSQRNVSGMA

-625 QRPSGTLQAP
+625 QRPSGTLQSP
-635 VSESLEAMLVTADRE
+635 VSESLEAMLVVADRE
-650 DQLAAARQLP
+650 DQLAAARRLP
-660 KNVAIQMPPAPPAP
+660 KDVAIQMPPAP
-674 ANGTAAAVAAITTP
+674 ANAAETTAAVDAH
-688 AAVSNNTA
+688 
-696 AAADTQ
+696 
-702 HAYAP
+702 HAYVP
-707 APKALMSAMPDV
+707 APKALMGTTATPPDASTGGSNNAANAANVKHAAAPTAGGVSTEASKQPASPV
-719 SNGVSGNNAA
+719 SNGA
-729 TVNHANATTGGA
+729 A
-741 AVNPDAGKQPAAVVP
+741 AVAS
-756 NGAATT
+756 
-762 TTTAAAAFAPISN
+762 FAPVSN
-775 SGANLSPVPAA
+775 SGANVSPVPAA
-786 NFKPAAVEMT
+786 LVKPAAVEMT
-796 NAKLTTATTNAM
+796 NAALTPNATPNATPNPATNAT
-808 STTANAPTNAPPA
+808 SAP
-821 PPAGKT
+821 
-827 ATPVE
+827 PVE
-832 KTTQPPA
+832 KTAIEKAATPPA
-839 AAVVAAATAPATAA
+839 VVAPAAATAAATDT
-853 APLAAMTEG
+853 PLAAMTEG

-886 VKTSTPLAL
+886 VKTSTPLGL

-907 AVRSVT
+907 AVRNVT
-913 HGSLFGEAKEL
+913 PGSLFGEAKEL
-924 LPTVTPSIDP
+924 SPTITPSIDA

-942 APAARTP
+942 APAANTP
-949 ITGMGVLLFVEIEAV
+949 INGMGVLLFVEIEAV
-964 AAGESDVTLDQT
+964 GAGESDVTLDQA
-976 GVHLMSVAGQNVAT
+976 GVHLMSAAGKNVAT
-990 QLAHTRLVVVK
+990 QLAHTRLVVK

>member
-9 ACASLVL
+9 GFASLV
-16 MLCLLAAPAAVLA
+16 MVLCLLAAPVAVLA
-29 KKGEKNYR
+29 KKGEKNYK
-37 RGIEQEKA
+37 RGLEQERA

-87 RTLAEQGDFTGAY
+87 RTLAEQGDFAGAY
-100 NAYRQAVG
+100 NAYRQAMG

-116 VSEME
+116 ASEME

-131 GRDPANT
+131 GRDPANA
-138 NGNGAN
+138 NGNGGGAN

-149 PSTGSA
+149 PGTGNA
-155 IVPTAYNNL
+155 VGAATLVPTSYN
-164 TTGMA
+164 GSGGA
-169 NGTQQRPSQDPG
+169 VASQRAQD
-181 LALPPTRTEQL
+181 ALPPARTEQL

-225 RTVNVNLK
+225 RTVNINLK
-233 EVTTARALDH
+233 DVTTARALDH

-254 LDRRTIIV
+254 LDRRTILV

-283 IDPNEA
+283 IDPNDA

-342 VMEVNIYEVS
+342 VMDVNIYEVS
-352 RSNLL
+352 RTNLL
-357 QLGNQLGT
+357 QLGNQLGNG
-365 DSTLGNLGGLL
+365 DSLGNLGGLL
-376 PTSVLFGAGKERFG
+376 QTPFLFGSRKDRFG

-395 TGTGTT
+395 TGGTKGGTT
-401 TGKDPGKGGTI
+401 TTGSLITNAIGGS
-412 VNTAATVLGG
+412 
-422 AFLFP
+422 FLLP

-432 AFQAKDN
+432 AFQSKDN
-439 TRLLASTQ
+439 TRLLAATQ

-466 QTAQVSPFGSNLGG
+466 QTAQVSPFGSTIGG
-480 TNQAGQQAGVNSGL
+480 TTGTNTTGGAASSL

-499 FPVIQYQDTGLILK
+499 YPVIQYQDTGLILK

-535 IGGASN
+535 IGGATN

-572 HSEGRRGV
+572 HSEGRTGI

-635 VSESLEAMLVTADRE
+635 ITESLEALLVQADRE

-660 KNVAIQMPPAPPAP
+660 KDVALQVPTPAAT
-674 ANGTAAAVAAITTP
+674 ATVAAAVASP
-688 AAVSNNTA
+688 AATA
-696 AAADTQ
+696 PAVAAETSDAQ
-702 HAYAP
+702 AYAP
-707 APKALMSAMPDV
+707 APKALMALTDASAHHVVAGKGADAVNKSAETITLPAPAV
-719 SNGVSGNNAA
+719 SSA
-729 TVNHANATTGGA
+729 TVAL
-741 AVNPDAGKQPAAVVP
+741 VP
-756 NGAATT
+756 V
-762 TTTAAAAFAPISN
+762 SN
-775 SGANLSPVPAA
+775 SGAAVTPAPVANFTAKTDAAITSTNAATTPAA
-786 NFKPAAVEMT
+786 
-796 NAKLTTATTNAM
+796 
-808 STTANAPTNAPPA
+808 
-821 PPAGKT
+821 
-827 ATPVE
+827 ATPV
-832 KTTQPPA
+832 
-839 AAVVAAATAPATAA
+839 AA
-853 APLAAMTEG
+853 APSSAPLATMTEG
-862 GTLLYVLSG
+862 GTQLYVLSG

-886 VKTSTPLAL
+886 VKTTTPLGL

-907 AVRSVT
+907 AVRGVT
-913 HGSLFGEAKEL
+913 HGSLFGEAKEG
-924 LPTVTPSIDP
+924 LPSITPSIDA

-942 APAARTP
+942 APAASAP
-949 ITGMGVLLFVEIEAV
+949 INGMGVLLFVEIEALS
-964 AAGESDVTLDQT
+964 AGESDVTLDQT
-976 GVHLMSVAGQNVAT
+976 GVHLMSVGGQNVAT
-990 QLAHTRLVVVK
+990 QLAHTRLTVK
-1001 Q
+1001 P

>member
-9 ACASLVL
+9 AYASLVL
-16 MLCLLAAPAAVLA
+16 ILCLLAAPAAVLA
-29 KKGEKNYR
+29 KKGEKNYK
-37 RGIEQEKA
+37 RGLEQERA

-131 GRDPANT
+131 GRDPAGT
-138 NGNGAN
+138 NGNGAD

-149 PSTGSA
+149 PSTGSG
-155 IVPTAYNNL
+155 IVPATYNGAQL
-164 TTGMA
+164 P
-169 NGTQQRPSQDPG
+169 QQRPSQDPS
-181 LALPPTRTEQL
+181 LALPPTRSEQL

-210 ELSLN
+210 ELNLN

-243 IFLAQNLFFQK
+243 IFLSQNLFFQK

-283 IDPNEA
+283 IDPNDA
-289 RSLIQSSLPP
+289 RSLIQASLPP

-342 VMEVNIYEVS
+342 VMDVNIYEVS

-365 DSTLGNLGGLL
+365 DAALGNLGGLL
-376 PTSVLFGAGKERFG
+376 PTSFLFGGGKERFG

-395 TGTGTT
+395 TTGGT

-412 VNTAATVLGG
+412 VNTAAAAIGG

-439 TRLLASTQ
+439 TRLLAATQ

-466 QTAQVSPFGSNLGG
+466 QTAQVSPFGSTLGG
-480 TNQAGQQAGVNSGL
+480 TAGAGQQTGVSPGL
-494 FGGSG
+494 FGGTG
-499 FPVIQYQDTGLILK
+499 YPVIQYQDTGLILK

-555 RIPNNRTMM
+555 RIPNNR
-564 IASVAQDK
+564 
-572 HSEGRRGV
+572 
-580 PLLGLI
+580 
-586 PILGRLF
+586 
-593 STPTRNDVN
+593 
-602 SDIVITVTP
+602 
-611 RVLRAPTVSPGDID
+611 
-625 QRPSGTLQAP
+625 
-635 VSESLEAMLVTADRE
+635 
-650 DQLAAARQLP
+650 
-660 KNVAIQMPPAPPAP
+660 
-674 ANGTAAAVAAITTP
+674 
-688 AAVSNNTA
+688 
-696 AAADTQ
+696 
-702 HAYAP
+702 
-707 APKALMSAMPDV
+707 
-719 SNGVSGNNAA
+719 
-729 TVNHANATTGGA
+729 
-741 AVNPDAGKQPAAVVP
+741 
-756 NGAATT
+756 
-762 TTTAAAAFAPISN
+762 
-775 SGANLSPVPAA
+775 
-786 NFKPAAVEMT
+786 
-796 NAKLTTATTNAM
+796 
-808 STTANAPTNAPPA
+808 
-821 PPAGKT
+821 
-827 ATPVE
+827 
-832 KTTQPPA
+832 
-839 AAVVAAATAPATAA
+839 
-853 APLAAMTEG
+853 
-862 GTLLYVLSG
+862 
-871 QKEMRVGER
+871 
-880 QRLMLL
+880 
-886 VKTSTPLAL
+886 
-895 AAATLRFDPRVV
+895 
-907 AVRSVT
+907 
-913 HGSLFGEAKEL
+913 
-924 LPTVTPSIDP
+924 
-934 RGSLLALI
+934 
-942 APAARTP
+942 
-949 ITGMGVLLFVEIEAV
+949 
-964 AAGESDVTLDQT
+964 
-976 GVHLMSVAGQNVAT
+976 
-990 QLAHTRLVVVK
+990 
-1001 Q
+1001 

>member
-9 ACASLVL
+9 GFASLV
-16 MLCLLAAPAAVLA
+16 MVLCLLAAPAAVLA
-29 KKGEKNYR
+29 KKGEKNYK
-37 RGIEQEKA
+37 RGLEQERA

-87 RTLAEQGDFTGAY
+87 RTLAEQGDYTGAY
-100 NAYRQAVG
+100 NAYRQAMG

-116 VSEME
+116 ASEME

-131 GRDPANT
+131 GRDPT
-138 NGNGAN
+138 NGNGNGGAN

-149 PSTGSA
+149 PGTGSGTNGTA
-155 IVPTAYNNL
+155 AVVPTSYATN
-164 TTGMA
+164 GAA
-169 NGTQQRPSQDPG
+169 NGVAQRAQD
-181 LALPPTRTEQL
+181 ALPPARTEQL

-233 EVTTARALDH
+233 DVTTARALDH
-243 IFLAQNLFFQK
+243 IFLSQNLFFQK
-254 LDRRTIIV
+254 LDRRTILV

-283 IDPNEA
+283 IDPNDA

-342 VMEVNIYEVS
+342 VMDVNIYEVS

-357 QLGNQLGT
+357 QLGNQLGNA
-365 DSTLGNLGGLL
+365 DSLGNLGGLL
-376 PTSVLFGAGKERFG
+376 QTPFLFGARKDRFG
-390 TTTTT
+390 TTTTGT
-395 TGTGTT
+395 TTGGSKPGTGTGTGALIT
-401 TGKDPGKGGTI
+401 NAIGGS
-412 VNTAATVLGG
+412 
-422 AFLFP
+422 FLLP

-432 AFQAKDN
+432 AFQSKDN
-439 TRLLASTQ
+439 TRLLAATQ

-466 QTAQVSPFGSNLGG
+466 QTAQVSPFGSTIGG
-480 TNQAGQQAGVNSGL
+480 TTGTNTPGGAASSL

-499 FPVIQYQDTGLILK
+499 YPVIQYQDTGLILK

-535 IGGASN
+535 IGGATN

-572 HSEGRRGV
+572 HSEGRQGI

-586 PILGRLF
+586 PVLGRLF

-635 VSESLEAMLVTADRE
+635 VSESLEALLVQADRE

-660 KNVAIQMPPAPPAP
+660 KDVALQVP
-674 ANGTAAAVAAITTP
+674 TP
-688 AAVSNNTA
+688 AATA
-696 AAADTQ
+696 LPAATNATETNDAQ
-702 HAYAP
+702 AYVP
-707 APKALMSAMPDV
+707 APKALMGLTDANTHHVAANTTGASQTNNATGAETNKSAEAIKLPVPAV
-719 SNGVSGNNAA
+719 SNTTVSL
-729 TVNHANATTGGA
+729 
-741 AVNPDAGKQPAAVVP
+741 VP
-756 NGAATT
+756 V
-762 TTTAAAAFAPISN
+762 SN
-775 SGANLSPVPAA
+775 SGAAMTVAAPVAANLTTKTGASTSTLNSTPAA
-786 NFKPAAVEMT
+786 NATPTNNASPAPSAAK
-796 NAKLTTATTNAM
+796 NATPPPATVAAP
-808 STTANAPTNAPPA
+808 ANAVN
-821 PPAGKT
+821 
-827 ATPVE
+827 
-832 KTTQPPA
+832 
-839 AAVVAAATAPATAA
+839 A
-853 APLAAMTEG
+853 APSSAPLGTMTEG
-862 GTLLYVLSG
+862 GTQLYLLSG

-886 VKTSTPLAL
+886 VKTATPLGL

-907 AVRSVT
+907 AVRGVT
-913 HGSLFGEAKEL
+913 HGSLFGEAKEA
-924 LPTVTPSIDP
+924 LPSITPSIDA

-942 APAARTP
+942 APAASAP
-949 ITGMGVLLFVEIEAV
+949 INGMGVLLFVEIEALG
-964 AAGESDVTLDQT
+964 AGESDVTLDQA
-976 GVHLMSVAGQNVAT
+976 GVHLMSVSGQNVVT
-990 QLAHTRLVVVK
+990 QLAHTRLTVK
-1001 Q
+1001 P

>member
-9 ACASLVL
+9 AYASLVL
-16 MLCLLAAPAAVLA
+16 ILCLLAAPAAVLA
-29 KKGEKNYR
+29 KKGEKNYK
-37 RGIEQEKA
+37 RGLEQERA

-131 GRDPANT
+131 GRDPANM

-144 RLNGT
+144 RSNGT

-155 IVPTAYNNL
+155 LVPTSYGSTA
-164 TTGMA
+164 G
-169 NGTQQRPSQDPG
+169 NGGAQQQRPSQDPG
-181 LALPPTRTEQL
+181 LALPPTRSEQL

-243 IFLAQNLFFQK
+243 IFLSQNLFFQK

-289 RSLIQSSLPP
+289 RTLIQSSLPP

-342 VMEVNIYEVS
+342 VMDVNIYEVS

-376 PTSVLFGAGKERFG
+376 PTSFLFGGGKGRFG
-390 TTTTT
+390 TSTTTPD
-395 TGTGTT
+395 TGTGGGG
-401 TGKDPGKGGTI
+401 GKDPGKGGTI

-422 AFLFP
+422 AFLLP
-427 ASTIT
+427 ASTIS

-439 TRLLASTQ
+439 TRLLAATQ

-480 TNQAGQQAGVNSGL
+480 TTGTGQQAGVNAGL

-564 IASVAQDK
+564 IASVAQDR
-572 HSEGRRGV
+572 HTEGRRGV

-586 PILGRLF
+586 PVLGRLF

-625 QRPSGTLQAP
+625 QRPSGTLQSP
-635 VSESLEAMLVTADRE
+635 VTESLEAMLVIADRE

-660 KNVAIQMPPAPPAP
+660 KDVAIQMPPAPIVAP
-674 ANGTAAAVAAITTP
+674 AKSAAETATSTAA
-688 AAVSNNTA
+688 A

-707 APKALMSAMPDV
+707 APKALMGATLANAPTA
-719 SNGVSGNNAA
+719 NTNAA
-729 TVNHANATTGGA
+729 SIANAA
-741 AVNPDAGKQPAAVVP
+741 AVNNAQPVKSA
-756 NGAATT
+756 AATEASNRLAPAGGLS
-762 TTTAAAAFAPISN
+762 AAPPASAFVPVSN
-775 SGANLSPVPAA
+775 SGANVSPVPAA
-786 NFKPAAVEMT
+786 DTTKPAAVEKTPAAGSMPAAMPAAAPLEKT
-796 NAKLTTATTNAM
+796 ATPPPAPAAKVAAAAATTATT
-808 STTANAPTNAPPA
+808 TGAPL
-821 PPAGKT
+821 
-827 ATPVE
+827 
-832 KTTQPPA
+832 
-839 AAVVAAATAPATAA
+839 AVVA
-853 APLAAMTEG
+853 EG

-871 QKEMRVGER
+871 QREMRVGET

-886 VKTSTPLAL
+886 VKTSTPLGL
-895 AAATLRFDPRVV
+895 AAATLRFDPRVI
-907 AVRSVT
+907 AVRGVT
-913 HGSLFGEAKEL
+913 HGSLFGETKEL
-924 LPTVTPSIDP
+924 LPTITPSIDP

-942 APAARTP
+942 APAATTP
-949 ITGMGVLLFVEIEAV
+949 ISGMGVLLFVEIEAV
-964 AAGESDVTLDQT
+964 AAGESDVTLDGT

-990 QLAHTRLVVVK
+990 QLAHTRLTVK

>member
-1 MKLTVSVR
+1 MKLTPSVR
-9 ACASLVL
+9 SYASLVL
-16 MLCLLAAPAAVLA
+16 ILCLLAAPAAVLA

-37 RGIEQEKA
+37 RGLEQERA

-87 RTLAEQGDFTGAY
+87 RTLAEQGDFSGAY

-116 VSEME
+116 VSEMQ
-121 RMLRLQREKE
+121 RMLLLQREKE
-131 GRDPANT
+131 GRDPTGA

-155 IVPTAYNNL
+155 IVPTSYAGAANN
-164 TTGMA
+164 GA
-169 NGTQQRPSQDPG
+169 TQQRPSQDPG
-181 LALPPTRTEQL
+181 LALPPTRSEQL

-225 RTVNVNLK
+225 RTINVSLK
-233 EVTTARALDH
+233 DVTSARALDH
-243 IFLAQNLFFQK
+243 IFLSQNLFFQK

-283 IDPNEA
+283 IDPNDA

-342 VMEVNIYEVS
+342 VMDVNIYEVS
-352 RSNLL
+352 RTNLL

-365 DSTLGNLGGLL
+365 DAALGNLGGIL
-376 PTSVLFGAGKERFG
+376 PTSFLFGGGKERFG

-395 TGTGTT
+395 PTTGGT

-412 VNTAATVLGG
+412 VNTAVAALGG
-422 AFLFP
+422 AFLLP

-439 TRLLASTQ
+439 TRLLAATQ

-466 QTAQVSPFGSNLGG
+466 QTAQVSPFGSTIGG
-480 TNQAGQQAGVNSGL
+480 TAGTGQQAGAASSL

-499 FPVIQYQDTGLILK
+499 YPVIQYQDTGLILK

-586 PILGRLF
+586 PVLGRLF

-635 VSESLEAMLVTADRE
+635 VSESLEALLVQADRE

-660 KNVAIQMPPAPPAP
+660 KDVAIQMPAAP
-674 ANGTAAAVAAITTP
+674 ANGAEAATA
-688 AAVSNNTA
+688 TA
-696 AAADTQ
+696 DAH
-702 HAYAP
+702 HAYVP
-707 APKALMSAMPDV
+707 APKALMGATTPDASTSS
-719 SNGVSGNNAA
+719 SNNAIVNNAA
-729 TVNHANATTGGA
+729 APTGGGVGTEA
-741 AVNPDAGKQPAAVVP
+741 SKQPAPPVS
-756 NGAATT
+756 NAAT
-762 TTTAAAAFAPISN
+762 AVAAAFAPVSN
-775 SGANLSPVPAA
+775 SAANVSPVPAA
-786 NFKPAAVEMT
+786 NVKPNAVET
-796 NAKLTTATTNAM
+796 TSASLTTNATTNA
-808 STTANAPTNAPPA
+808 TTNTMPVPTVERTAVE
-821 PPAGKT
+821 KT
-827 ATPVE
+827 ATPDAA
-832 KTTQPPA
+832 KPA
-839 AAVVAAATAPATAA
+839 AATTSTAAAP
-853 APLAAMTEG
+853 APLAAMTGG
-862 GTLLYVLSG
+862 GTQLYVLSG
-871 QKEMRVGER
+871 QKEMRVGEK

-886 VKTSTPLAL
+886 VKTSTPLGL
-895 AAATLRFDPRVV
+895 AAATLRFDPRVF
-907 AVRSVT
+907 AVRGVT

-942 APAARTP
+942 APAANTP
-949 ITGMGVLLFVEIEAV
+949 INGMGVLLFVEIEAV
-964 AAGESDVTLDQT
+964 GAGESDFTLDQT
-976 GVHLMSVAGQNVAT
+976 GVHLMSVAGRNVAT
-990 QLAHTRLVVVK
+990 QLAHTRLTVK

>member
-1 MKLTVSVR
+1 MV
-9 ACASLVL
+9 
-16 MLCLLAAPAAVLA
+16 LCLLAAPVAVLA

-87 RTLAEQGDFTGAY
+87 RTLAEQGDFAGAY
-100 NAYRQAVG
+100 NAYRQAMG

-116 VSEME
+116 ASEME

-131 GRDPANT
+131 GRDPIVNGT
-138 NGNGAN
+138 NGGTNNVPN
-144 RLNGT
+144 RSNGT
-149 PSTGSA
+149 PSTGA
-155 IVPTAYNNL
+155 ALVPTSYTAGAQ
-164 TTGMA
+164 TGQQQ
-169 NGTQQRPSQDPG
+169 QQRPSE
-181 LALPPTRTEQL
+181 ALPPTRTEQL

-233 EVTTARALDH
+233 DVTTARALDH
-243 IFLAQNLFFQK
+243 IFLSQNLFFQK
-254 LDRRTIIV
+254 LDRRTILV

-283 IDPNEA
+283 IDPNDA

-342 VMEVNIYEVS
+342 VMDVNIYEVS
-352 RSNLL
+352 RTNLL
-357 QLGNQLGT
+357 QLGNQLGNG
-365 DSTLGNLGGLL
+365 DSLGNLGGLL
-376 PTSVLFGAGKERFG
+376 QTPFLFGARKDRFGSTTSTTTGGTKGG

-395 TGTGTT
+395 GSLITNAI
-401 TGKDPGKGGTI
+401 GGS
-412 VNTAATVLGG
+412 
-422 AFLFP
+422 FLLP

-432 AFQAKDN
+432 AFQSKDN
-439 TRLLASTQ
+439 TRLLAATQ

-466 QTAQVSPFGSNLGG
+466 QTAQVSPFGSTIGG
-480 TNQAGQQAGVNSGL
+480 TTGTNTTGGAASSL

-499 FPVIQYQDTGLILK
+499 YPVIQYQDTGLILK

-535 IGGASN
+535 IGGATN

-572 HSEGRRGV
+572 HSEGRSGI

-611 RVLRAPTVSPGDID
+611 RVLRAPTVEPGDID

-635 VSESLEAMLVTADRE
+635 VTESLEALLVQADRE

-660 KNVAIQMPPAPPAP
+660 KDVALQVP
-674 ANGTAAAVAAITTP
+674 TP
-688 AAVSNNTA
+688 AATALPIGVSATA
-696 AAADTQ
+696 PNGVEPMDAQ
-702 HAYAP
+702 AYAP
-707 APKALMSAMPDV
+707 APKALMGLTAD
-719 SNGVSGNNAA
+719 
-729 TVNHANATTGGA
+729 ANAHHVAAGTGAMRFNAETNKQGEA
-741 AVNPDAGKQPAAVVP
+741 IKLPAPAVSSASVALVP
-756 NGAATT
+756 V
-762 TTTAAAAFAPISN
+762 SN
-775 SGANLSPVPAA
+775 SGAAVTPAPAVTTNPTTKTEAATPSTNTAATNTATA
-786 NFKPAAVEMT
+786 NTTST
-796 NAKLTTATTNAM
+796 NATA
-808 STTANAPTNAPPA
+808 SP
-821 PPAGKT
+821 
-827 ATPVE
+827 
-832 KTTQPPA
+832 
-839 AAVVAAATAPATAA
+839 AVVAAPSSAPMAT
-853 APLAAMTEG
+853 MTEG
-862 GTLLYVLSG
+862 GTQLYLLSG
-871 QKEMRVGER
+871 QKEMRVGEK

-886 VKTSTPLAL
+886 VKTTTPLGL

-907 AVRSVT
+907 AVRGVT
-913 HGSLFGEAKEL
+913 HGSLFGEAKEG
-924 LPTVTPSIDP
+924 LPSITPSIDA

-942 APAARTP
+942 APAASAP
-949 ITGMGVLLFVEIEAV
+949 INGMGVLLFVEIEAL
-964 AAGESDVTLDQT
+964 ATGESDVTLDGA
-976 GVHLMSVAGQNVAT
+976 GVHLMSVSGQNVAT
-990 QLAHTRLVVVK
+990 QLAHTRLTVK
-1001 Q
+1001 P

>member
-1 MKLTVSVR
+1 VR
-9 ACASLVL
+9 AYASLVL
-16 MLCLLAAPAAVLA
+16 ILCLLAAPVAVLA

-37 RGIEQEKA
+37 RGLEQERA

-87 RTLAEQGDFTGAY
+87 RTLAEQGDFAGAY

-131 GRDPANT
+131 GRDPAGA

-155 IVPTAYNNL
+155 IVPTSYNGAA
-164 TTGMA
+164 TTA
-169 NGTQQRPSQDPG
+169 AQQRPSQDPG
-181 LALPPTRTEQL
+181 LALPPTRSEQL

-233 EVTTARALDH
+233 DVTTARALDH
-243 IFLAQNLFFQK
+243 IFLSQNLFFQK

-283 IDPNEA
+283 IDPNDA

-342 VMEVNIYEVS
+342 VMDVNIYEVS
-352 RSNLL
+352 RTNLL

-365 DSTLGNLGGLL
+365 DATLGNLGGLL
-376 PTSVLFGAGKERFG
+376 PTSFLFGGGKERFG

-395 TGTGTT
+395 GTTTGT
-401 TGKDPGKGGTI
+401 TGKDPGKGGTV
-412 VNTAATVLGG
+412 VNTAAAAIGG

-439 TRLLASTQ
+439 TRLLAATQ

-466 QTAQVSPFGSNLGG
+466 QTAQVSPFGSTIGG
-480 TNQAGQQAGVNSGL
+480 TTGTGQVAGAASSL

-499 FPVIQYQDTGLILK
+499 YPVIQYQDTGLILK

-586 PILGRLF
+586 PVLGRLF

-625 QRPSGTLQAP
+625 ERKSGTLQAP
-635 VSESLEAMLVTADRE
+635 VTESLEAMLVQADRE

-660 KNVAIQMPPAPPAP
+660 KDVAIQMPAAP
-674 ANGTAAAVAAITTP
+674 ADSAAEVAK
-688 AAVSNNTA
+688 
-696 AAADTQ
+696 AADTH
-702 HAYAP
+702 HAYVP
-707 APKALMSAMPDV
+707 APKALMGTTPEV
-719 SNGVSGNNAA
+719 STGGTGSDAA
-729 TVNHANATTGGA
+729 TVNNAGAGG
-741 AVNPDAGKQPAAVVP
+741 VNPEATKQPAPAVP
-756 NGAATT
+756 SGAAATT
-762 TTTAAAAFAPISN
+762 AAFAPISN
-775 SGANLSPVPAA
+775 SGANVSPVPAA
-786 NFKPAAVEMT
+786 NVKAVE
-796 NAKLTTATTNAM
+796 TTNAAL
-808 STTANAPTNAPPA
+808 TTNVPTNASTVPASEKTPAEKTAETTPRAAEVA
-821 PPAGKT
+821 PPT
-827 ATPVE
+827 STTTTTTP
-832 KTTQPPA
+832 
-839 AAVVAAATAPATAA
+839 A
-853 APLAAMTEG
+853 APLTAMTEG
-862 GTLLYVLSG
+862 GTMLYVLSG
-871 QKEMRVGER
+871 QKEMRVGEK

-886 VKTSTPLAL
+886 VKTSTPLGL
-895 AAATLRFDPRVV
+895 AAATLKFDPRVV
-907 AVRSVT
+907 AVRGVT
-913 HGSLFGEAKEL
+913 HGSLFGEAKEM
-924 LPTVTPSIDP
+924 LPAITPSIDP

-942 APAARTP
+942 APAANTP
-949 ITGMGVLLFVEIEAV
+949 INGMGVLLFVEIEAV
-964 AAGESDVTLDQT
+964 GVGESDLTLDRT

-990 QLAHTRLVVVK
+990 QLAHTRLNVK

>member
-9 ACASLVL
+9 GWASLV
-16 MLCLLAAPAAVLA
+16 MVLCLLAAPVAVLA
-29 KKGEKNYR
+29 KKGEKNYK
-37 RGIEQEKA
+37 RGLEQERA

-87 RTLAEQGDFTGAY
+87 RTLAEQGDYTGAY
-100 NAYRQAVG
+100 NAYRQAMG

-116 VSEME
+116 ASEME

-131 GRDPANT
+131 GRDPANG
-138 NGNGAN
+138 GNSSVPN

-149 PSTGSA
+149 PSTGAA
-155 IVPTAYNNL
+155 IVPTAYAA
-164 TTGMA
+164 GA
-169 NGTQQRPSQDPG
+169 NGTTNGLGQRPQDT
-181 LALPPTRTEQL
+181 LPPARTEQL

-233 EVTTARALDH
+233 DVTTARALDH
-243 IFLAQNLFFQK
+243 IFLSQNLFFQK
-254 LDRRTIIV
+254 LDRRTILV

-283 IDPNEA
+283 IDPNDA

-327 IAELLQAIDKDRAEV
+327 IAELLRAIDKDRAEV
-342 VMEVNIYEVS
+342 VMDVNIYEVS
-352 RSNLL
+352 RTNLL
-357 QLGNQLGT
+357 QLGNQLGNS
-365 DSTLGNLGGLL
+365 DSLGNLGGLL
-376 PTSVLFGAGKERFG
+376 QTPFLFGARKDRFG

-395 TGTGTT
+395 
-401 TGKDPGKGGTI
+401 PGKGGTSTTTGSLI
-412 VNTAATVLGG
+412 TNAIGG
-422 AFLFP
+422 SFLLP

-432 AFQAKDN
+432 AFQSKDN
-439 TRLLASTQ
+439 TRLLAATQ

-466 QTAQVSPFGSNLGG
+466 QTAQVSPFGSTIGG
-480 TNQAGQQAGVNSGL
+480 TQTGQQPGAASSL

-499 FPVIQYQDTGLILK
+499 YPVIQYQDTGLILK

-535 IGGASN
+535 IGGATN
-541 LTPTFSQRNVSGMA
+541 LTPTFSQRNVTGMA

-572 HSEGRRGV
+572 HSEGRQGI

-611 RVLRAPTVSPGDID
+611 RVLRAPTVEPGDID

-635 VSESLEAMLVTADRE
+635 VSESLEALLVQADRE

-660 KNVAIQMPPAPPAP
+660 KDVALQVP
-674 ANGTAAAVAAITTP
+674 TP
-688 AAVSNNTA
+688 AATA
-696 AAADTQ
+696 SPVAATPNAVEPSSDTQ
-702 HAYAP
+702 AYAP
-707 APKALMSAMPDV
+707 APKALMSLTDANTHHV
-719 SNGVSGNNAA
+719 AA
-729 TVNHANATTGGA
+729 NPTA
-741 AVNPDAGKQPAAVVP
+741 ALQTNPTSLAPQTN
-756 NGAATT
+756 NGAEAIKLPVSAVSKGTV
-762 TTTAAAAFAPISN
+762 ALVPVAN
-775 SGANLSPVPAA
+775 SGAVMTAAPAA
-786 NFKPAAVEMT
+786 ANLT
-796 NAKLTTATTNAM
+796 AKTGTATPSTNPTP
-808 STTANAPTNAPPA
+808 STNTTPIGNATPRGNTASPA
-821 PPAGKT
+821 PDAGKT
-827 ATPVE
+827 ATMPVAA
-832 KTTQPPA
+832 PSSVGA
-839 AAVVAAATAPATAA
+839 AAPSSVGVASNGVAAPATVNVAAASSV
-853 APLAAMTEG
+853 PLGTMTEG
-862 GTLLYVLSG
+862 GTQLYLLSG

-886 VKTSTPLAL
+886 VKTTTPLGL

-907 AVRSVT
+907 AVRGVT
-913 HGSLFGEAKEL
+913 HGSLFGEAKEA
-924 LPTVTPSIDP
+924 LPSITPSIDA

-942 APAARTP
+942 APAASTP
-949 ITGMGVLLFVEIEAV
+949 INGMGVLLFIEVEALS
-964 AAGESDVTLDQT
+964 AGASDVTLDGA
-976 GVHLMSVAGQNVAT
+976 GVHLMSVGGQNVAT
-990 QLAHTRLVVVK
+990 QLAHTRLTVK